1 MSIGYACLQVGRP
14 DTTIRSVIQ
23 KNATRERL
31 MEVIDYNLQ
40 SFENMID
47 YNIKNQI
54 KLYRISSGLIP
65 FGSSPVNQLEWEQ
78 IFRDRFITIGQKIK
92 QSGMR
97 VSFHPGQYTVLNSP
111 DEGVVSRAVDDLV
124 YQEKIL
130 TLLGVDYSHKLI
142 LHVGGVYGDKVTALE
157 RFEENFKGIPQA
169 VKNRLIIE
177 NDDRLFNVEDV
188 LGLAHRIGIPVVY
201 DNLHNAINPADSTK
215 DDGYWISETRKTWKP
230 EDGNQKIHYS
240 QQATGK
246 RLGAHTDTIYIED
259 FLEFHNKLED
269 KTIDIMLEVKDKNL
283 SALKCQNATTDQPA
297 ISLLEKEWGRYKY
310 FMLEKSPRDYQ
321 VIRQLLKD
329 KTAYPVLE
337 FYRMIEAA
345 LEKETDPGAAINTAH
360 HIWGYFKG
368 KATKSEQATFIR
380 NCTNYQ
386 SGKAKLAT
394 VKRQLHKLAI
404 KYDQTYLI
412 ESLYFYIED

>member
-23 KNATRERL
+23 KNATTERV

-47 YNIKNQI
+47 YNIKNKI

-65 FGSSPVNQLEWEQ
+65 FGSSPVNQLDWEQ

-157 RFEENFKGIPQA
+157 RFEENFKTIPQA

-240 QQATGK
+240 QQASGK

-259 FLEFHNKLED
+259 FLEFYNKLED

>member
-23 KNATRERL
+23 KNATTERL

-157 RFEENFKGIPQA
+157 RFEENVKGIPQA

-240 QQATGK
+240 QQASGK

-259 FLEFHNKLED
+259 FLEFYNKLED

-283 SALKCQNATTDQPA
+283 SALKCQNTTTDQPA

>member
-23 KNATRERL
+23 KNATTERL

-65 FGSSPVNQLEWEQ
+65 FGSSPVNQLAWEQ

-215 DDGYWISETRKTWKP
+215 DDGYWISEARKTWKP

-259 FLEFHNKLED
+259 FLEFYNKLED

-283 SALKCQNATTDQPA
+283 SALKCQNTTTDQPA

>member
-23 KNATRERL
+23 KNATTERL

-47 YNIKNQI
+47 YNIKNKI

-78 IFRDRFITIGQKIK
+78 IFHDRFITIGQKIK

-157 RFEENFKGIPQA
+157 RFEENFKTIPQA

-215 DDGYWISETRKTWKP
+215 DDGYWISEARKTWKP
-230 EDGNQKIHYS
+230 EDGKQKIHYS
-240 QQATGK
+240 QQASGK

-259 FLEFHNKLED
+259 FLEFYNKLED

>member
-23 KNATRERL
+23 KNATTERL

-47 YNIKNQI
+47 YNIKNKI

-78 IFRDRFITIGQKIK
+78 IFHDRFITIGQKIK

-111 DEGVVSRAVDDLV
+111 DAGVVSRAVDDLV

-130 TLLGVDYSHKLI
+130 TLLGMDYSHKLI
-142 LHVGGVYGDKVTALE
+142 LHVGGVYGDKVTALD
-157 RFEENFKGIPQA
+157 RFEENFKIIPQA

-201 DNLHNAINPADSTK
+201 DNLHNAINPADPTK
-215 DDGYWISETRKTWKP
+215 DDRYWISEARKTWKP

-240 QQATGK
+240 QQAAGK
-246 RLGAHTDTIYIED
+246 RMGAHTDTIYIEE
-259 FLEFHNKLED
+259 FLEFYNKLED

-337 FYRMIEAA
+337 FYRMIEST

-394 VKRQLHKLAI
+394 IKRQLHKLAI
-404 KYDQTYLI
+404 KYDQPYLI

>member
-23 KNATRERL
+23 KNATTERL

-47 YNIKNQI
+47 YNIKNKI

-215 DDGYWISETRKTWKP
+215 DDGYWISEARKTWKP

-240 QQATGK
+240 QQASGK

-259 FLEFHNKLED
+259 FLEFYNKLED

-283 SALKCQNATTDQPA
+283 SALKCQNTTTDQPA

>member
-23 KNATRERL
+23 KNATTERL

-47 YNIKNQI
+47 YNIKNKI

-65 FGSSPVNQLEWEQ
+65 FGSSPVNQLDWEQ
-78 IFRDRFITIGQKIK
+78 IFHDRFITIGQKIK

-157 RFEENFKGIPQA
+157 RFEENVKGIPQA

-215 DDGYWISETRKTWKP
+215 DDGYWISEARKTWKP

-240 QQATGK
+240 QQASGK

-259 FLEFHNKLED
+259 FLEFYNKLED

-283 SALKCQNATTDQPA
+283 SSLKCQNATTDQPA

-345 LEKETDPGAAINTAH
+345 LEKETDSGAAINTAH

>member
-23 KNATRERL
+23 KNATTERL

-47 YNIKNQI
+47 YNIKNKI

-92 QSGMR
+92 QSGIR

-215 DDGYWISETRKTWKP
+215 DDGYWISEARKTWKP

-240 QQATGK
+240 QQASGK

-259 FLEFHNKLED
+259 FLEFYNKLED

-283 SALKCQNATTDQPA
+283 SALKCQNTTTDQPA

>member
-23 KNATRERL
+23 KNATTERL

-201 DNLHNAINPADSTK
+201 DNLHNAINPAD
-215 DDGYWISETRKTWKP
+215 
-230 EDGNQKIHYS
+230 
-240 QQATGK
+240 
-246 RLGAHTDTIYIED
+246 
-259 FLEFHNKLED
+259 
-269 KTIDIMLEVKDKNL
+269 
-283 SALKCQNATTDQPA
+283 
-297 ISLLEKEWGRYKY
+297 
-310 FMLEKSPRDYQ
+310 
-321 VIRQLLKD
+321 
-329 KTAYPVLE
+329 
-337 FYRMIEAA
+337 
-345 LEKETDPGAAINTAH
+345 
-360 HIWGYFKG
+360 
-368 KATKSEQATFIR
+368 
-380 NCTNYQ
+380 
-386 SGKAKLAT
+386 
-394 VKRQLHKLAI
+394 
-404 KYDQTYLI
+404 
-412 ESLYFYIED
+412 

>member
-23 KNATRERL
+23 KNATTERL

-240 QQATGK
+240 QQASGK

-259 FLEFHNKLED
+259 FLEFYNKLED

-283 SALKCQNATTDQPA
+283 SALKCQNTTTDQPA

>member
-23 KNATRERL
+23 KNATTERL
-31 MEVIDYNLQ
+31 MAVIDYNLQ

-47 YNIKNQI
+47 YNIKNKI

-130 TLLGVDYSHKLI
+130 TLLGVDDSHKLI

-157 RFEENFKGIPQA
+157 RFEENVKGIPQA

-201 DNLHNAINPADSTK
+201 DNLHNAINPADPTK
-215 DDGYWISETRKTWKP
+215 DDRYWISEARKTWKP

-240 QQATGK
+240 QQASGK

-259 FLEFHNKLED
+259 FLEFYNKLED

-345 LEKETDPGAAINTAH
+345 LEKETDSGAAINTAH

>member
-23 KNATRERL
+23 KNATTERL

-215 DDGYWISETRKTWKP
+215 DDGYWISEARKTWKP

-240 QQATGK
+240 QQASGK

-259 FLEFHNKLED
+259 FLEFYNKLED

-283 SALKCQNATTDQPA
+283 SSLKCQNATTDHPA

>member
-23 KNATRERL
+23 KNATTERL

-47 YNIKNQI
+47 YNIKNKI

-240 QQATGK
+240 QQASGK

-259 FLEFHNKLED
+259 FLEFYNKLED

>member
-23 KNATRERL
+23 KNATTERV

-65 FGSSPVNQLEWEQ
+65 FGSSPVNQLAWEQ

-215 DDGYWISETRKTWKP
+215 DDGYWISEARKTWKP

-240 QQATGK
+240 QQAAGK

-259 FLEFHNKLED
+259 FLEFYNKLED

>member
-23 KNATRERL
+23 KNATTERL

-47 YNIKNQI
+47 YNIKNKI

-215 DDGYWISETRKTWKP
+215 DDGYWISEARKTWKP

-240 QQATGK
+240 QQAAGK

-259 FLEFHNKLED
+259 FLEFYNKLED

>member
-23 KNATRERL
+23 KNATTERL

-47 YNIKNQI
+47 YNIKNKI

-215 DDGYWISETRKTWKP
+215 DDGYWISEARKTWKP

-240 QQATGK
+240 QQASGK

-259 FLEFHNKLED
+259 FLEFYNKLED

>member
-23 KNATRERL
+23 KNATTERL

-47 YNIKNQI
+47 YNIKNKI

-157 RFEENFKGIPQA
+157 RFEENVKGIPQA

-259 FLEFHNKLED
+259 FLEFYNKLED

>member
-1 MSIGYACLQVGRP
+1 
-14 DTTIRSVIQ
+14 
-23 KNATRERL
+23 
-31 MEVIDYNLQ
+31 
-40 SFENMID
+40 
-47 YNIKNQI
+47 
-54 KLYRISSGLIP
+54 
-65 FGSSPVNQLEWEQ
+65 
-78 IFRDRFITIGQKIK
+78 
-92 QSGMR
+92 
-97 VSFHPGQYTVLNSP
+97 
-111 DEGVVSRAVDDLV
+111 
-124 YQEKIL
+124 
-130 TLLGVDYSHKLI
+130 
-142 LHVGGVYGDKVTALE
+142 
-157 RFEENFKGIPQA
+157 
-169 VKNRLIIE
+169 
-177 NDDRLFNVEDV
+177 
-188 LGLAHRIGIPVVY
+188 
-201 DNLHNAINPADSTK
+201 
-215 DDGYWISETRKTWKP
+215 
-230 EDGNQKIHYS
+230 
-240 QQATGK
+240 
-246 RLGAHTDTIYIED
+246 
-259 FLEFHNKLED
+259 
-269 KTIDIMLEVKDKNL
+269 MLEVKDKNL

-394 VKRQLHKLAI
+394 VKRQLYKLAI